1 MTTDFRNDVRR
12 VRRPL
17 FAAVAV
23 LLLAVAP
30 TAMVAKTTADM
41 VTDKESLKAFVMDAR
56 RYVESLTD
64 YNDVIALRETLRE
77 QPTWVAGE
85 TYLVF
90 MLTDGSVSFHAGDRS
105 AEGKNA
111 LGMRDDR
118 GVEVVKEMMEAAD
131 NGGAFVN
138 YVDGEL
144 KTSYVTKLV
153 TAVGKFTVYVIG
165 GYSQDLSSAPSAMMD
180 IPKPTVTASKVVDK
194 ETLVAFV
201 DAAAAAYR
209 RAYESEN
216 QGNIMA
222 TRNAFREE
230 GGHWRAGSVYLW
242 IVGSEGMTILHAAEQ
257 YREGKP
263 TDMDRVDSNGLSFP
277 KLLIGGAL
285 ENGRQFLEYYYDNPE
300 ISGDEQTGSPKF
312 GYAVTFNAPNS
323 DQKVVIGSGIY
334 PKSDH

>member
-1 MTTDFRNDVRR
+1 MTTDFRIDVRR
-12 VRRPL
+12 IRWRL
-17 FAAVAV
+17 FAAAAV
-23 LLLAVAP
+23 LLLASTP
-30 TAMVAKTTADM
+30 TAIAAKTTADM

-56 RYVESLTD
+56 RHVESITD
-64 YNDVIALRETLRE
+64 YNGIIALRETLRE
-77 QPTWVAGE
+77 QQTWVKGN

-90 MLTDGSVSFHAGDRS
+90 MLTDGSVSFHAGDRA

-111 LGMRDDR
+111 MGMRDDR

-131 NGGAFVN
+131 NGGGFVD
-138 YVDGEL
+138 YVDGEP

-153 TAVGKFTVYVIG
+153 TAVGKLTVYVVG
-165 GYSQDLSSAPSAMMD
+165 GYSQDLSSAPTAMMD
-180 IPKPTVTASKVVDK
+180 VPKPPVTAAEVVDK

-201 DAAAAAYR
+201 DAAAAAYG

-222 TRNAFREE
+222 TRNAFREKD
-230 GGHWRAGSVYLW
+230 GHWRAGSVYLW
-242 IVGSEGMTILHAAEQ
+242 IVGSEGMTILHATEQ

-263 TDMDRVDSNGLSFP
+263 TDMDRVDSKGLPFP

-285 ENGRQFLEYYYDNPE
+285 KNGKQFLEYHYDNPD
-300 ISGDEQTGSPKF
+300 ISGDEETGSPKF

-334 PKSDH
+334 PKTDR

>member
-1 MTTDFRNDVRR
+1 
-12 VRRPL
+12 
-17 FAAVAV
+17 
-23 LLLAVAP
+23 
-30 TAMVAKTTADM
+30 
-41 VTDKESLKAFVMDAR
+41 
-56 RYVESLTD
+56 
-64 YNDVIALRETLRE
+64 
-77 QPTWVAGE
+77 
-85 TYLVF
+85 
-90 MLTDGSVSFHAGDRS
+90 
-105 AEGKNA
+105 
-111 LGMRDDR
+111 
-118 GVEVVKEMMEAAD
+118 
-131 NGGAFVN
+131 
-138 YVDGEL
+138 
-144 KTSYVTKLV
+144 
-153 TAVGKFTVYVIG
+153 
-165 GYSQDLSSAPSAMMD
+165 
-180 IPKPTVTASKVVDK
+180 
-194 ETLVAFV
+194 
-201 DAAAAAYR
+201 
-209 RAYESEN
+209 
-216 QGNIMA
+216 MA